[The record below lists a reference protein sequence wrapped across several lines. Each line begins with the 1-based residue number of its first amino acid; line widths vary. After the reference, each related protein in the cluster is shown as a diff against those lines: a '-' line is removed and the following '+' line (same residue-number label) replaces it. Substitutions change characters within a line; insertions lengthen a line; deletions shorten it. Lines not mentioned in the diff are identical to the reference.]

1 VEPATPHRA
10 AERLLDGRREA
21 TIVSAMAPQQP
32 DRLLSA
38 LLGVARARQIQLRLL
53 LADVTGGFRF
63 LDKDGERDLAA
74 GALRI
79 TMLAGSVPRRLAPM
93 VDSIPVSLAEVDR
106 LLANG
111 DLHCDIFAA
120 RMHRARGCLRLGNA
134 VGYTPT
140 VLERPGVTVAV
151 QAVGAAAGV
160 AGDVLLDPEL
170 AAEAVIWND
179 DAEAEGAIGRTMTAD
194 PVRDRIAGNTA
205 RIVPRD
211 ATIQVGI
218 GGFADSLIRSLAGRG
233 QTGVHSGTLPAALR
247 ALLAA
252 GDFTG
257 PAKTAEAGLAVG
269 TSIAPDAEAG
279 PWPSSV
285 RLRPLSQTHSR
296 AALARHERLWA
307 INSAFSVDL
316 TGQVNAETL
325 GGVKVAC
332 GAGQLDFTR
341 AAQASRGG
349 AVVIALPARTTH
361 GQSRIV
367 ARFEP
372 GAAVTTASSDVDY
385 VVTEF
390 GAAQL
395 TGRTLTERARA
406 LAAVAH
412 PDDRAVLL
420 KQFEAGAPDE

>member
-1 VEPATPHRA
+1 MELATPRRA

-32 DRLLSA
+32 DRLLNA
-38 LLGVARARQIQLRLL
+38 LLNVARARGIQLRLL
-53 LADVTGGFRF
+53 LADVTGEFRF

-74 GALRI
+74 GALGI

-93 VDSIPVSLAEVDR
+93 VDSVPVSLAETDR
-106 LLANG
+106 LLASG

-120 RMHRARGCLRLGNA
+120 RMHRARGGFLLGNA

-160 AGDVLLDPEL
+160 HAGGLFDPGL

-179 DAEAEGAIGRTMTAD
+179 DARVEGVVGRTVTAD
-194 PVRDRIAGNTA
+194 QVRDRIAGNTA

-233 QTGVHSGTLPAALR
+233 QTGVHTGTLPGALR
-247 ALLAA
+247 ALLAE
-252 GDFTG
+252 GDFAG
-257 PAKTAEAGLAVG
+257 PAKSADAGLAVG
-269 TSIAPDAEAG
+269 TSIAPDAGAG

-285 RLRPLSQTHSR
+285 CLRPLSQTHSR

-341 AAQASRGG
+341 AAHASRGG
-349 AVVIALPARTTH
+349 AVVIALPARTTRGH
-361 GQSRIV
+361 SRIV
-367 ARFEP
+367 ARLEP
-372 GAAVTTASSDVDY
+372 GAGVTTVPSDVDY

-395 TGRTLTERARA
+395 TGRTLTERAHA

-412 PDDRAVLL
+412 PDERAALL
-420 KQFEAGAPDE
+420 KQF